1 MGFVCYNLLLLCGL
15 KPCSGALI
23 SSCMDRYEDGK
34 AIALAM
40 SPLND
45 HIYYET
51 YLGLEDWLHQSQ
63 EVNFQAR
70 DIGQ

>member
-1 MGFVCYNLLLLCGL
+1 
-15 KPCSGALI
+15 
-23 SSCMDRYEDGK
+23 MDRYEDGK